1 MTEQERKLLED
12 ANKTLTDLRE
22 ELKTAGID
30 KETYEDKF
38 NALEADQKEKV
49 KKIETALNAK
59 DAEMQKLQS
68 EKDAQ
73 ATKIRSLEAS
83 IDELKKS
90 NSPEALER
98 IKDLELQIAHMDNA
112 DRSGK
117 KDLSKDPE
125 FQAFQDYAFKGI
137 DPEVKVRLDKN
148 DTIPTGKKYLRTD
161 VGTDGGYL
169 VPEQLYSQIMEEVEE
184 LDPIR
189 SLCRVFTSRTKS
201 LSVAIRKT
209 LPTAAYEGEGE
220 DAAESNSTYRDETL
234 TAYRLSFTTKITW
247 DMINFAAFDMMSQ
260 LSRDAAM
267 AFAIKENNK
276 FLLGTGK
283 KQPEGILVSTSPA
296 ITQGVSTSASSG
308 AVSLTDVIPL
318 AGELKNGYRPNARY
332 FFNQKTLYALRVE
345 TDGAGNFLWKLG
357 GENMPLNIA
366 GIPFV
371 IMPSMADIAGSS
383 YSVGIGDFFY
393 GYYVLDAVGIS
404 VIRDDFTSKGSGKV
418 EFNWKSWNT
427 GQVAIAEAFKIL
439 QTKA

>member
-1 MTEQERKLLED
+1 MTEQERKLLEE

-30 KETYEDKF
+30 KKTYEDKF

-49 KKIETALNAK
+49 KKIETAIDAK

-125 FQAFQDYAFKGI
+125 FQAFQDYALKGI
-137 DPEVKVRLDKN
+137 EPENVVKLDKN
-148 DTIPTGKKYLRTD
+148 ETIPTGKKYLRTD
-161 VGTDGGYL
+161 IGADGGYL

-201 LSVAIRKT
+201 LSVAIRSS
-209 LPTAAYEGEGE
+209 LPSAAYEGEGE
-220 DAAESNSTYRDETL
+220 SASESQSAYRDETL
-234 TAYRLSFTTKITW
+234 TAYRLSLTTIVTW
-247 DMINFAAFDMMSQ
+247 DMINFAAFDIVSQ

-267 AFAIKENNK
+267 GFAIRENNR

-283 KQPEGILVSTSPA
+283 KQPEGILVNADVLSNVA
-296 ITQGVSTSASSG
+296 TSASSG

-318 AGELKNGYRPNARY
+318 AGSLKNGYRPNARY
-332 FFNQKTLYALRVE
+332 FFNQKTLYDLRAE
-345 TDGAGNFLWKLG
+345 QDGSGNFLWRIG

-366 GIPFV
+366 GIPFIIV
-371 IMPSMADIAGSS
+371 PSMANITNSS
-383 YSVGIGDFFY
+383 LSVGIGDFFY
-393 GYYVLDAVGIS
+393 GYYILDAVGIS